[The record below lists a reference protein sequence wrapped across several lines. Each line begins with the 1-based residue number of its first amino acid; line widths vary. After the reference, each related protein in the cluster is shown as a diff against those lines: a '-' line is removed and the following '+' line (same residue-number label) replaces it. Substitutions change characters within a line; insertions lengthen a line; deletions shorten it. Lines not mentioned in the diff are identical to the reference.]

1 MGVGVGVGVGGRGGG
16 SPSNRLD
23 SRDNDD
29 SGSDDPGSDD
39 PGSDD
44 PGCSDDP
51 GSDDS
56 GSGEHGHRIEMVHT
70 NTHNL
75 SLAPCTT
82 KQPFPYLGAGL
93 NIGSQSVS
101 WVAPSRFVD
110 VVLTGV
116 ASVPS
121 TATVWLWTRA
131 TRVAGES
138 GAGNPTASP
147 LVCTETAN
155 PPSLLAG
162 RRKGF
167 PSPWTDEHAACVHA
181 CGMRKARTEVTCG
194 GSFEV

>member
-1 MGVGVGVGVGGRGGG
+1 MGVGVGVGVGVGGRGGG

-29 SGSDDPGSDD
+29 
-39 PGSDD
+39 
-44 PGCSDDP
+44 
-51 GSDDS
+51 
-56 GSGEHGHRIEMVHT
+56 SGEHGHRIEMVHT

-131 TRVAGES
+131 IRVAGES

-155 PPSLLAG
+155 PPSLLVG

-167 PSPWTDEHAACVHA
+167 FAPWTDEHAACVHA

>member
-16 SPSNRLD
+16 SLSNRLD
-23 SRDNDD
+23 SRDHDD
-29 SGSDDPGSDD
+29 SGSDDPG
-39 PGSDD
+39 
-44 PGCSDDP
+44 SDDP

-131 TRVAGES
+131 IRVAGES

-155 PPSLLAG
+155 PPSLLVG
-162 RRKGF
+162 RRKGLSA
-167 PSPWTDEHAACVHA
+167 PRTDEHAACVHA